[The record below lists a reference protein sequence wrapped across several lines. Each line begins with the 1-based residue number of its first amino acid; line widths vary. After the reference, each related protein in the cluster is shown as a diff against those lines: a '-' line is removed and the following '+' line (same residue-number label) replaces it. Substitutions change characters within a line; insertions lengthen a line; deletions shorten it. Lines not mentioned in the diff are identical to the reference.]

1 MYQGNTGNV
10 RPDYPV
16 TSKEIESMKK
26 HLLVVLMIVSLVMST
41 ALFAAGSKEAA
52 AEKEVY
58 FLNFKPEIA
67 DVYETKIAPA
77 FEAETGI
84 KLKVVTAASGTYA
97 QTLKSEIAKSNPP
110 VIFQTNGPV
119 GMKESK
125 GYSADLTNT
134 GFYKI
139 LSDKSMAL
147 TDEGKVLAV
156 PYAVEG
162 YGIIY
167 NDAIMRKYFAL
178 SSKAVSINSADEIR
192 NFATLK
198 AVVEDMTK
206 HKSELGIQG
215 VFASTSLSAGNQWRW
230 QTHLVNVPL
239 HFELRDANIAAGS
252 KVPEIKFTYSAN
264 MKNIWDL
271 YLNNSTTA
279 VGLLGSKSVDDSM
292 AEFALGQAAMVQ
304 NGNWGASQILGVK
317 GNKVA
322 DADIKFLPIYTG
334 IAGEEKSGLNVGT
347 ENYLCINSN
356 ASAEQQAMADQ
367 FLTWLFSSDTGKQ
380 FVKNDLM
387 FITPFNTFKD
397 DELPTDP
404 LAKEVIRWMNQPG
417 VTSVPWAFSVIPSEE
432 WKNQFGAALAEYSVE
447 KKTWAQVESVAVEAW
462 KTEYALTN

>member
-1 MYQGNTGNV
+1 
-10 RPDYPV
+10 
-16 TSKEIESMKK
+16 MKK
-26 HLLVVLMIVSLVMST
+26 HLMIVLLIVLMAMGSV
-41 ALFAAGSKEAA
+41 AFAAGAQEAA
-52 AEKEVY
+52 PAKEVY

-67 DVYETKIAPA
+67 DVYESKIAPA

-119 GMKESK
+119 GLKESLS
-125 GYSADLTNT
+125 YTADLKNT
-134 GFYKI
+134 EFYKI

-147 TDEGKVLAV
+147 GNGDAVLAI

-167 NDAIMRKYFAL
+167 NDGIMRKYFGL
-178 SSKAVSINSADEIR
+178 SSKAVSISSADEI
-192 NFATLK
+192 NNYATLK

-206 HKSELGIQG
+206 HKDELGIKG

-239 HFELRDANIAAGS
+239 HFEMVARG
-252 KVPEIKFTYSAN
+252 VPTGTKMADLEFTYSKN
-264 MKNIWDL
+264 MQNIWDL
-271 YLNNSTTA
+271 YLNNSTT
-279 VGLLGSKSVDDSM
+279 VPGLLGSKSVDDSM

-317 GNKVA
+317 GNKVS
-322 DADIKFLPIYTG
+322 DSDIKFLPIYTG
-334 IAGEEKSGLNVGT
+334 IAGEENAGLCVGT
-347 ENYLCINSN
+347 ENYLCINSQV
-356 ASAEQQAMADQ
+356 SPEVQALADQ

-387 FITPFNTFKD
+387 FITPFNSFKD
-397 DELPTDP
+397 NELPTDP
-404 LAKEVIRWMNQPG
+404 LAKEVIRWMNKPG
-417 VTSVPWAFSVIPSEE
+417 VNSVPWAFSIIPSEE
-432 WKNQFGAALAEYSVE
+432 WKNKFGAALADYSVGRKNWNEVE
-447 KKTWAQVESVAVEAW
+447 KTAVDAW
-462 KTEYALTN
+462 KTEYDLTN

>member
-1 MYQGNTGNV
+1 
-10 RPDYPV
+10 
-16 TSKEIESMKK
+16 MKK
-26 HLLVVLMIVSLVMST
+26 SLLIALLIVSVAMSSV
-41 ALFAAGSKEAA
+41 LFAAGAQEAA
-52 AEKEVY
+52 PAKEVY

-77 FEAETGI
+77 FEKETGI

-119 GMKESK
+119 GLAESK
-125 GYSADLTNT
+125 NYTADLKNT
-134 GFYKI
+134 EFYKI
-139 LSDKSMAL
+139 LSDKTMAL
-147 TDEGKVLAV
+147 GDGEKVLAI

-178 SSKAVSINSADEIR
+178 PNKAVSIKSADEIT

-206 HKSELGIQG
+206 NKSALGIQG
-215 VFASTSLSAGNQWRW
+215 VFASTSLAAGNQWRW

-239 HFELRDANIAAGS
+239 YFEVRDANIAMGS
-252 KVPEIKFTYSAN
+252 KVPEIKFSYSAN

-271 YLNNSTTA
+271 YLNNSSTA
-279 VGLLGSKSVDDSM
+279 VGLLGAKSVDDSM
-292 AEFALGQAAMVQ
+292 AEFALGQVAMVQ
-304 NGNWGASQILGVK
+304 NGNWGAGQILGVK
-317 GNKVA
+317 GNKVS
-322 DADIKFLPIYTG
+322 DADIKFMPIYTG
-334 IAGEEKSGLNVGT
+334 AAGEEKYGLNVGT

-356 ASAEQQAMADQ
+356 ASVEQQKMADQ
-367 FLTWLFSSDTGKQ
+367 FLTWLFASETGKQ

-397 DELPTDP
+397 SELPTDP
-404 LAKEVIRWMNQPG
+404 LAKDVIRWMNKPG
-417 VTSVPWAFSVIPSEE
+417 VTSIPWAFSMIPSEE
-432 WKNQFGAALAEYSVE
+432 WKNQFGAALADYSVGRKNWAEVE
-447 KKTWAQVESVAVEAW
+447 KVAVDAW
-462 KTEYALTN
+462 KTEFKLTN